1 MRVVQA
7 AACAGPWSNP
17 SRGGHAVNFKS
28 ALAELIARGEYAPM
42 QAISVQSAQGN
53 YDIDVGDALLQSVG
67 AVIAQKIPKARVAA
81 LVVDQAI
88 EHTWAREVASSLQAA
103 GLRVIMHVVHASE
116 ENKSIAQ
123 VEKIW
128 RFLIAQR
135 VQRSDVLCAMGGGIV
150 GDMAAFAASTYM
162 RGIATVMIPTT
173 LLAMVDAAIGGKTA
187 VNLPISSDALDATL
201 SKNLST
207 NLPTNLPTNSSPNL
221 AKNMAGTICAPA
233 WVVSDVRT
241 LTTLSAREFR
251 CGLAECV
258 KHALLADESM
268 LSWLETHRE
277 GLRAMDPARLVE
289 LVHRSVSVKAAI
301 VSRDEHEQG
310 ERAHLNLGHT
320 FAHAIESLLH
330 DQVHH
335 GEAVSIGLVAMA
347 AASQAAGWWPN
358 ADKFQISKR
367 LDDLGLPVR
376 MPASVDREQLKNAM
390 KLDKKGQSGAIRL
403 VLLKG
408 LGRPGVLDAAS
419 EHVIKAGL
427 DAIGA

>member
-1 MRVVQA
+1 
-7 AACAGPWSNP
+7 
-17 SRGGHAVNFKS
+17 
-28 ALAELIARGEYAPM
+28 M
-42 QAISVQSAQGN
+42 QAISVQSAQGQ
-53 YDIDVGDALLQSVG
+53 YDIHVGDALLQGVG
-67 AVIAQKIPKARVAA
+67 AGIVKKIPKARVAM
-81 LVVDQAI
+81 LVVDHAVEQ
-88 EHTWAREVASSLQAA
+88 TWAREVTASLEAA
-103 GLRVIMHVVHASE
+103 GLRVVTHVVVASE
-116 ENKSIAQ
+116 DNKSIAQ
-123 VEKIW
+123 VEKVW
-128 RFLIAQR
+128 RCMLAER

-173 LLAMVDAAIGGKTA
+173 LLAMVDAAIGGKSA
-187 VNLPISSDALDATL
+187 VNLPIASDAPDA
-201 SKNLST
+201 SVNGGGAKDSPQS
-207 NLPTNLPTNSSPNL
+207 LPTNLTNNVNNNLTNNINNNLSNNL

-241 LTTLSAREFR
+241 LSTLSTREFR

-258 KHALLADESM
+258 KHALLADEPM
-268 LSWLETHRE
+268 LSWLEKHRE
-277 GLRAMDPARLVE
+277 GLRTMDPARLVE
-289 LVHRSVSVKAAI
+289 LVHRSASVKAAI
-301 VSRDEHEQG
+301 VSRDEQEHG

-330 DQVHH
+330 DEVHH

-347 AASQAAGWWPN
+347 AASQAAGWWPD
-358 ADKFQISKR
+358 ADKFQLSKR
-367 LDDLGLPVR
+367 LADLGLPIKV
-376 MPASVDREQLKNAM
+376 PTAVDRTQLKNAM

-419 EHVIKAGL
+419 EHVIHAGL

>member
-1 MRVVQA
+1 
-7 AACAGPWSNP
+7 
-17 SRGGHAVNFKS
+17 
-28 ALAELIARGEYAPM
+28 M
-42 QAISVQSAQGN
+42 QAISVQSAQGQ
-53 YDIDVGDALLQSVG
+53 YDIHVGDALLQGVG
-67 AVIAQKIPKARVAA
+67 AGIVKKIPKARVAL
-81 LVVDQAI
+81 LVMDQSIAQ
-88 EHTWAREVASSLQAA
+88 TWAREVAASLVAA
-103 GLRVIMHVVHASE
+103 GLRVVTHVVVASE
-116 ENKSIAQ
+116 DNKSIAQ

-128 RFLIAQR
+128 RCMLAER

-173 LLAMVDAAIGGKTA
+173 LLAMVDAAIGGKSA
-187 VNLPISSDALDATL
+187 VNLPMPSDAPDASL
-201 SKNLST
+201 NSGGAKNSPQS
-207 NLPTNLPTNSSPNL
+207 LPTNLSNNVNNNLSNNL

-241 LTTLSAREFR
+241 LSTLSTREFR
-251 CGLAECV
+251 CGLAECF
-258 KHALLADESM
+258 KHALLADEAM
-268 LSWLETHRE
+268 LSWFETHRE
-277 GLRAMDPARLVE
+277 GLRAMDPARLAE
-289 LVHRSVSVKAAI
+289 LVHRSASVKAAI
-301 VSRDEHEQG
+301 VSRDENEQG

-347 AASQAAGWWPN
+347 AASQAAGWWPD
-358 ADKFQISKR
+358 ADKFQLSKR
-367 LDDLGLPVR
+367 LADLGLPIKV
-376 MPASVDREQLKNAM
+376 PTAVDRNQLKNAM
-390 KLDKKGQSGAIRL
+390 KLDKKGQFGAVRL

-419 EHVIKAGL
+419 ENVIHAGL

>member
-1 MRVVQA
+1 
-7 AACAGPWSNP
+7 
-17 SRGGHAVNFKS
+17 
-28 ALAELIARGEYAPM
+28 M
-42 QAISVQSAQGN
+42 QAISVQSAQGQ
-53 YDIDVGDALLQSVG
+53 YDIHVGDALLQGVG
-67 AVIAQKIPKARVAA
+67 AGIVKRIPKARVAV
-81 LVVDQAI
+81 LVMDQSIAQ
-88 EHTWAREVASSLQAA
+88 TWAREVVVSLEAA
-103 GLRVIMHVVHASE
+103 GLRVVTHVVVASE

-123 VEKIW
+123 VEKVW
-128 RFLIAQR
+128 RRMLAER

-162 RGIATVMIPTT
+162 RGIATVMLPTT

-187 VNLPISSDALDATL
+187 VNLPMSSDALDTSVNSGGA
-201 SKNLST
+201 KNSQQS
-207 NLPTNLPTNSSPNL
+207 LPTNLTTNGTNNL
-221 AKNMAGTICAPA
+221 AKNMAGTICAPT

-241 LTTLSAREFR
+241 LSTLSAREFR

-258 KHALLADESM
+258 KHALLADEPM
-268 LSWLETHRE
+268 LSWLEKNRE

-289 LVHRSVSVKAAI
+289 LVHRSASVKATI
-301 VSRDEHEQG
+301 VSRDEQEHG

-330 DQVHH
+330 EQVHH

-347 AASQAAGWWPN
+347 AASQAAGWWPD
-358 ADKFQISKR
+358 ADKFQLSKR
-367 LDDLGLPVR
+367 LADLGLPIKV
-376 MPASVDREQLKNAM
+376 PSAVDRAQLKNAM
-390 KLDKKGQSGAIRL
+390 KLDKKGQSGAVRL

-419 EHVIKAGL
+419 EHVIHAGL

>member
-1 MRVVQA
+1 
-7 AACAGPWSNP
+7 
-17 SRGGHAVNFKS
+17 
-28 ALAELIARGEYAPM
+28 M
-42 QAISVQSAQGN
+42 QAISVQSAQGQ
-53 YDIDVGDALLQSVG
+53 YDIHVGDALLQGVG
-67 AVIAQKIPKARVAA
+67 AGIVKKIPKARVAV
-81 LVVDQAI
+81 LVMDQSIAQ
-88 EHTWAREVASSLQAA
+88 TWAREVAASLEAA
-103 GLRVIMHVVHASE
+103 GLRVVTHVVVASE
-116 ENKSIAQ
+116 DNKSIAQ
-123 VEKIW
+123 VEKVW
-128 RFLIAQR
+128 RCLLAER

-187 VNLPISSDALDATL
+187 VNLPMPSDAPDA
-201 SKNLST
+201 SVNSGGAKNSPQS
-207 NLPTNLPTNSSPNL
+207 LPTNLSNNVNNNLSNNL
-221 AKNMAGTICAPA
+221 AKNMAGTICASA

-241 LTTLSAREFR
+241 LSTLSTREFR

-258 KHALLADESM
+258 KHALLADEPM
-268 LSWLETHRE
+268 LSWLEKHRE

-289 LVHRSVSVKAAI
+289 LVHRSASVKAAI
-301 VSRDEHEQG
+301 VSRDENEQG

-347 AASQAAGWWPN
+347 AASQAAGWWPD
-358 ADKFQISKR
+358 ADKFQLSKR
-367 LDDLGLPVR
+367 LADLGLPIKV
-376 MPASVDREQLKNAM
+376 PTAVDRNQLKNAM
-390 KLDKKGQSGAIRL
+390 KLDKKGQSGAVRL

-419 EHVIKAGL
+419 EHVIHAGL

>member
-1 MRVVQA
+1 MKA
-7 AACAGPWSNP
+7 K
-17 SRGGHAVNFKS
+17 F
-28 ALAELIARGEYAPM
+28 ALAEFIARGEYAPM

-53 YDIDVGDALLQSVG
+53 YDIHVGDALLQSVG
-67 AVIAQKIPKARVAA
+67 TVIAQKIPKARVAV

-88 EHTWAREVASSLQAA
+88 EHTWAREVAASLQAA
-103 GLRVIMHVVHASE
+103 GLRVVTHVVHASE
-116 ENKSIAQ
+116 DNKSIAQ
-123 VEKIW
+123 VEKVW
-128 RFLIAQR
+128 RLLLAER

-187 VNLPISSDALDATL
+187 VNLPMSSDASDA
-201 SKNLST
+201 SMNSAAAKKSSQS
-207 NLPTNLPTNSSPNL
+207 LPTNLSNNLTNNL

-241 LTTLSAREFR
+241 LTTLSTREFR

-301 VSRDEHEQG
+301 VSRDEREQG

-347 AASQAAGWWPN
+347 AASQAAGWWPD

-367 LDDLGLPVR
+367 LSDLGLPIR
-376 MPASVDREQLKNAM
+376 MPAKVDREQLKNAM

-419 EHVIKAGL
+419 EHVINAGL

>member
-1 MRVVQA
+1 M
-7 AACAGPWSNP
+7 
-17 SRGGHAVNFKS
+17 NFKS

-53 YDIDVGDALLQSVG
+53 YDIDVGDALFQSVG

-88 EHTWAREVASSLQAA
+88 EHTWAREVAASLQAA
-103 GLRVIMHVVHASE
+103 GLRVVMHVVHASE

-128 RFLIAQR
+128 RFLIAQC

-187 VNLPISSDALDATL
+187 VNLPLSSDALDASL
-201 SKNLST
+201 SK
-207 NLPTNLPTNSSPNL
+207 NLPTNLPTHLSPNL

-347 AASQAAGWWPN
+347 AASQAAGWWPD
-358 ADKFQISKR
+358 ADKFQLPKR
-367 LDDLGLPVR
+367 LADLGLPVKL
-376 MPASVDREQLKNAM
+376 PCAVDAGQLKNAM
-390 KLDKKGQSGAIRL
+390 KLDKKGQSGVVRL

-408 LGRPGVLDAAS
+408 VGHPGVLDAAS
-419 EHVIKAGL
+419 EQVINAGL

>member
-1 MRVVQA
+1 
-7 AACAGPWSNP
+7 
-17 SRGGHAVNFKS
+17 
-28 ALAELIARGEYAPM
+28 M

-53 YDIDVGDALLQSVG
+53 YDIHVGDALLQSVG
-67 AVIAQKIPKARVAA
+67 MVIAQKIPKARVAV
-81 LVVDQAI
+81 LVLDQAI
-88 EHTWAREVASSLQAA
+88 EHTWAREVAASLQAV
-103 GLRVIMHVVHASE
+103 GLRVVTHVVHASE
-116 ENKSIAQ
+116 DNKSIAQ
-123 VEKIW
+123 VEKVW
-128 RFLIAQR
+128 RLLLAER

-187 VNLPISSDALDATL
+187 VNLPMSSDASDA
-201 SKNLST
+201 SMNSAAAKKSSQS
-207 NLPTNLPTNSSPNL
+207 LPTNLSNNLTNNL
-221 AKNMAGTICAPA
+221 AKNMAGSICAPA

-241 LTTLSAREFR
+241 LTTLSTREFR

-301 VSRDEHEQG
+301 VSRDEREQG

-347 AASQAAGWWPN
+347 AASQAAGWWPD

-367 LDDLGLPVR
+367 LSDLGLPVR
-376 MPASVDREQLKNAM
+376 MPAKVDREQLKNAM

-419 EHVIKAGL
+419 EHVINAGL

>member
-1 MRVVQA
+1 MKA
-7 AACAGPWSNP
+7 K
-17 SRGGHAVNFKS
+17 F
-28 ALAELIARGEYAPM
+28 ALAEFIARGEYAPM
-42 QAISVQSAQGN
+42 QAISVQSAHGN
-53 YDIDVGDALLQSVG
+53 YDIQVGDALLQSVG
-67 AVIAQKIPKARVAA
+67 TVIAQKIPKARVAV
-81 LVVDQAI
+81 LVLDQAI
-88 EHTWAREVASSLQAA
+88 EHTWAREVAASLQAA
-103 GLRVIMHVVHASE
+103 GLRVVTHVVHASE
-116 ENKSIAQ
+116 DNKSIAQ
-123 VEKIW
+123 VEKVW
-128 RFLIAQR
+128 RLLLAER

-187 VNLPISSDALDATL
+187 VNLPMSSDASDA
-201 SKNLST
+201 SMNSAAAKKSSQS
-207 NLPTNLPTNSSPNL
+207 LPTNLSNNLTNNL

-241 LTTLSAREFR
+241 LTTLSTREFR

-301 VSRDEHEQG
+301 VSRDEREQG

-347 AASQAAGWWPN
+347 AASQAEGWWPD

-367 LDDLGLPVR
+367 LSDLGLPIR
-376 MPASVDREQLKNAM
+376 MPAKVDREQLKNAM
-390 KLDKKGQSGAIRL
+390 KLDKKGQSGAVRL

-419 EHVIKAGL
+419 EQVINAGL

>member
-1 MRVVQA
+1 M
-7 AACAGPWSNP
+7 NIK
-17 SRGGHAVNFKS
+17 F
-28 ALAELIARGEYAPM
+28 ALAEFIARGEYAPM

-53 YDIDVGDALLQSVG
+53 YDIHVGDALLQSVG

-88 EHTWAREVASSLQAA
+88 EHTWAREVAASLEAA
-103 GLRVIMHVVHASE
+103 GLRVVTHVVHASE
-116 ENKSIAQ
+116 DNKSIVQ
-123 VEKIW
+123 VEIVW

-187 VNLPISSDALDATL
+187 VNLPMSSDAPDASVNSGAVKNSPQSLPTTL
-201 SKNLST
+201 VNNLS
-207 NLPTNLPTNSSPNL
+207 NNSSTNL

-233 WVVSDVRT
+233 WVVSDIRT
-241 LTTLSAREFR
+241 LTTLSSREFR

-301 VSRDEHEQG
+301 VSRDEREQG

-347 AASQAAGWWPN
+347 AASQAAGWWPD
-358 ADKFQISKR
+358 ADKFQLSKR
-367 LDDLGLPVR
+367 LSDLGLPVR
-376 MPASVDREQLKNAM
+376 MPAKVDREQLKNAM

-419 EHVIKAGL
+419 EQVINAGL

>member
-1 MRVVQA
+1 
-7 AACAGPWSNP
+7 
-17 SRGGHAVNFKS
+17 
-28 ALAELIARGEYAPM
+28 M
-42 QAISVQSAQGN
+42 QAISVQSAQGQ
-53 YDIDVGDALLQSVG
+53 YDIHVGDALLQGVG
-67 AVIAQKIPKARVAA
+67 AGIMKKIPKARVAV
-81 LVVDQAI
+81 LVVDHAVEQ
-88 EHTWAREVASSLQAA
+88 TWAREVAASLAAA
-103 GLRVIMHVVHASE
+103 GLRVVTHVVVASE
-116 ENKSIAQ
+116 DNKSISQ

-128 RFLIAQR
+128 RCMLAER

-187 VNLPISSDALDATL
+187 VNLPMPSNAPDASVNSGGA
-201 SKNLST
+201 KNSPQS
-207 NLPTNLPTNSSPNL
+207 LPTNLSKNVNNNLSNNL

-241 LTTLSAREFR
+241 LSTLSTREFR

-258 KHALLADESM
+258 KHALLADEPM
-268 LSWLETHRE
+268 LSWLEKHRE

-289 LVHRSVSVKAAI
+289 LVHRSASVKATI
-301 VSRDEHEQG
+301 VSRDEQEHG

-330 DQVHH
+330 DEVHH

-347 AASQAAGWWPN
+347 AASQAAGWWPD

-367 LDDLGLPVR
+367 LADLGLPIKV
-376 MPASVDREQLKNAM
+376 PTAVDRTQLKNAM
-390 KLDKKGQSGAIRL
+390 KLDKKGQSGAVRL

-408 LGRPGVLDAAS
+408 VARPGVLDAAS
-419 EHVIKAGL
+419 EQVIHAGL

>member
-1 MRVVQA
+1 MKA
-7 AACAGPWSNP
+7 K
-17 SRGGHAVNFKS
+17 F
-28 ALAELIARGEYAPM
+28 ALAEFIARGEYAPM

-53 YDIDVGDALLQSVG
+53 YDIHVGDALLQSVG
-67 AVIAQKIPKARVAA
+67 MVIAQKIPKARVAV

-88 EHTWAREVASSLQAA
+88 EHTWAREVAASLQAA
-103 GLRVIMHVVHASE
+103 GLRVVTHVVHASE
-116 ENKSIAQ
+116 DNKSIAQ
-123 VEKIW
+123 VEKVW
-128 RFLIAQR
+128 RLLLAER

-187 VNLPISSDALDATL
+187 VNLPISSDASDA
-201 SKNLST
+201 SMNSGAAKPSSQS
-207 NLPTNLPTNSSPNL
+207 LPTNLLNNLTNNL

-241 LTTLSAREFR
+241 LTTLSTREFR

-301 VSRDEHEQG
+301 VSRDEREQG

-347 AASQAAGWWPN
+347 AASQAAGWWPD

-367 LDDLGLPVR
+367 LSDLGLPVR
-376 MPASVDREQLKNAM
+376 MPAKVDREQLKNAM

-419 EHVIKAGL
+419 EQVINAGL

>member
-1 MRVVQA
+1 
-7 AACAGPWSNP
+7 
-17 SRGGHAVNFKS
+17 
-28 ALAELIARGEYAPM
+28 M

-53 YDIDVGDALLQSVG
+53 YDIHVGDALLQSVG
-67 AVIAQKIPKARVAA
+67 TVIAQKIPKARVAV
-81 LVVDQAI
+81 LVLDQAI
-88 EHTWAREVASSLQAA
+88 EHTWAREVAASLQAA
-103 GLRVIMHVVHASE
+103 GLRVVTHVVHASE
-116 ENKSIAQ
+116 DNKSIAQ
-123 VEKIW
+123 VEKVW
-128 RFLIAQR
+128 RLLLAER

-187 VNLPISSDALDATL
+187 VNLPMSSDASDA
-201 SKNLST
+201 SMNSAAAKKSSQS
-207 NLPTNLPTNSSPNL
+207 LPTNLSNNLTNNL

-241 LTTLSAREFR
+241 LTTLSTREFR

-301 VSRDEHEQG
+301 VSRDEREQG

-347 AASQAAGWWPN
+347 AASQAAGWWPD

-367 LDDLGLPVR
+367 LSDLGLRVR
-376 MPASVDREQLKNAM
+376 MPAKVDREQLKNAM

-419 EHVIKAGL
+419 EHVINAGL

>member
-1 MRVVQA
+1 
-7 AACAGPWSNP
+7 
-17 SRGGHAVNFKS
+17 
-28 ALAELIARGEYAPM
+28 M
-42 QAISVQSAQGN
+42 QAISVQSAQGQ
-53 YDIDVGDALLQSVG
+53 YDIHVGDALLQGVG
-67 AVIAQKIPKARVAA
+67 AGIVKRIPKARVAV
-81 LVVDQAI
+81 LVMDQSIAQ
-88 EHTWAREVASSLQAA
+88 TWAREVVVSLEAA
-103 GLRVIMHVVHASE
+103 GLRVVTHVVVASE

-123 VEKIW
+123 VEKVW
-128 RFLIAQR
+128 RRMLAER

-162 RGIATVMIPTT
+162 RGIATVMLPTT

-187 VNLPISSDALDATL
+187 VNLPMSSDALDT
-201 SKNLST
+201 SVNSGGVKNSQQS
-207 NLPTNLPTNSSPNL
+207 LPTNLTTNGTNNL

-241 LTTLSAREFR
+241 LSTLSAREFR

-258 KHALLADESM
+258 KHALLADEPM
-268 LSWLETHRE
+268 LSWLEKNRE

-289 LVHRSVSVKAAI
+289 LVHRSASVKATI
-301 VSRDEHEQG
+301 VSRDEQEHG

-330 DQVHH
+330 EQVHH

-347 AASQAAGWWPN
+347 AASQAAGWWPD
-358 ADKFQISKR
+358 ADTFQLSKR
-367 LDDLGLPVR
+367 LVDLGLPIKV
-376 MPASVDREQLKNAM
+376 PAAVDRAQLKNAM

-408 LGRPGVLDAAS
+408 IGHPGVLDAAS
-419 EHVIKAGL
+419 EQVIHAGL

>member
-1 MRVVQA
+1 
-7 AACAGPWSNP
+7 
-17 SRGGHAVNFKS
+17 
-28 ALAELIARGEYAPM
+28 M

-53 YDIDVGDALLQSVG
+53 YDIHVGDALLQSVG
-67 AVIAQKIPKARVAA
+67 TVIAQKIPKARVAV

-88 EHTWAREVASSLQAA
+88 EHTWSREVAASLQAA
-103 GLRVIMHVVHASE
+103 GLRVVTHVVHASE
-116 ENKSIAQ
+116 DNKSIAQ
-123 VEKIW
+123 VEKVW
-128 RFLIAQR
+128 RLLLAER

-173 LLAMVDAAIGGKTA
+173 VLAMVDAAIGGKTA
-187 VNLPISSDALDATL
+187 VNLPMSSDASDA
-201 SKNLST
+201 SMNSGAAKQSSQS
-207 NLPTNLPTNSSPNL
+207 LPTHLSNNLTNNL

-241 LTTLSAREFR
+241 LTTLSTREFR

-301 VSRDEHEQG
+301 VSRDEREQG

-320 FAHAIESLLH
+320 FAHAIESFLH

-347 AASQAAGWWPN
+347 AASQAAGWWPD
-358 ADKFQISKR
+358 ADKFQLSKR
-367 LDDLGLPVR
+367 LSDLGLPVR
-376 MPASVDREQLKNAM
+376 MPAKVDREQLKNAM
-390 KLDKKGQSGAIRL
+390 KLDKKGQSGAVRL

-419 EHVIKAGL
+419 EQVINAGL

>member
-1 MRVVQA
+1 
-7 AACAGPWSNP
+7 
-17 SRGGHAVNFKS
+17 
-28 ALAELIARGEYAPM
+28 M
-42 QAISVQSAQGN
+42 QAISVQSAQGQ
-53 YDIDVGDALLQSVG
+53 YDIHVGDALLQGVG
-67 AVIAQKIPKARVAA
+67 AGIVKKIPKARVAM
-81 LVVDQAI
+81 LVVDHAVEQ
-88 EHTWAREVASSLQAA
+88 TWAREVAASLEAA
-103 GLRVIMHVVHASE
+103 GLRVVTHVVVASE
-116 ENKSIAQ
+116 DNKSIAQ
-123 VEKIW
+123 VEKVW
-128 RFLIAQR
+128 RCLLAER

-173 LLAMVDAAIGGKTA
+173 LLAMVDAAIGGKSA
-187 VNLPISSDALDATL
+187 VNLPLTSEAPDASVNSGAA
-201 SKNLST
+201 KNSPQS
-207 NLPTNLPTNSSPNL
+207 LPTNVSNNVNNNLSNNL

-320 FAHAIESLLH
+320 FAHAIESLMH

-419 EHVIKAGL
+419 EHVINAGL

>member
-1 MRVVQA
+1 
-7 AACAGPWSNP
+7 
-17 SRGGHAVNFKS
+17 
-28 ALAELIARGEYAPM
+28 M

-53 YDIDVGDALLQSVG
+53 YDIHVGDALLQSVG
-67 AVIAQKIPKARVAA
+67 TVIAQKIPKARVAV
-81 LVVDQAI
+81 LVLDQAI
-88 EHTWAREVASSLQAA
+88 EHTWAREVAASLQAA
-103 GLRVIMHVVHASE
+103 GLRVVTHVVHASE
-116 ENKSIAQ
+116 DNKSIAQ
-123 VEKIW
+123 VEKVW
-128 RFLIAQR
+128 RLLLAER

-187 VNLPISSDALDATL
+187 VNLPMSSDASDA
-201 SKNLST
+201 SMNSAAAKKSSQS
-207 NLPTNLPTNSSPNL
+207 LPTNLSNNLTNNL

-241 LTTLSAREFR
+241 LTTLSTREFR

-301 VSRDEHEQG
+301 VSRDEREQG

-347 AASQAAGWWPN
+347 AASQAAGWWPD

-367 LDDLGLPVR
+367 LSDLGLPVR
-376 MPASVDREQLKNAM
+376 MPAKVDREQLKNAM

-419 EHVIKAGL
+419 EQVINAGL

>member
-1 MRVVQA
+1 
-7 AACAGPWSNP
+7 
-17 SRGGHAVNFKS
+17 
-28 ALAELIARGEYAPM
+28 M
-42 QAISVQSAQGN
+42 QAISVQSAQGQ
-53 YDIDVGDALLQSVG
+53 YDIHVGDALLQGVG
-67 AVIAQKIPKARVAA
+67 AGIVKRIPKARVAV
-81 LVVDQAI
+81 LVMDQSIAQ
-88 EHTWAREVASSLQAA
+88 TWAREVVVSLEAA
-103 GLRVIMHVVHASE
+103 GLRVVTHVVVASE

-123 VEKIW
+123 VEKVW
-128 RFLIAQR
+128 RRMLAER

-162 RGIATVMIPTT
+162 RGIATVMLPTT

-187 VNLPISSDALDATL
+187 VNLPMSSDALDT
-201 SKNLST
+201 SVNSGGVKNSQQS
-207 NLPTNLPTNSSPNL
+207 LPTNLTTNGTNNL
-221 AKNMAGTICAPA
+221 AKNMAGTICAPT

-241 LTTLSAREFR
+241 LSTLSAREFR

-258 KHALLADESM
+258 KHALLADEPM
-268 LSWLETHRE
+268 LSWLKKNRE

-289 LVHRSVSVKAAI
+289 LVHRSASVKATI
-301 VSRDEHEQG
+301 VSRDEQEHG

-330 DQVHH
+330 EQVHH

-347 AASQAAGWWPN
+347 AASQAAGWWPD
-358 ADKFQISKR
+358 ADKFQLSKR
-367 LDDLGLPVR
+367 LADLGLPIKV
-376 MPASVDREQLKNAM
+376 PTAVDRTQLKNAM

-419 EHVIKAGL
+419 EHVIHAGL

>member
-7 AACAGPWSNP
+7 AACAGPLSNP

-53 YDIDVGDALLQSVG
+53 YDIDVGDALLQGVG
-67 AVIAQKIPKARVAA
+67 AVIAQKIPKARVAV

-88 EHTWAREVASSLQAA
+88 EHTWAREVAASLQAA
-103 GLRVIMHVVHASE
+103 GLRVVTHVVHASE

-135 VQRSDVLCAMGGGIV
+135 VQRSDVLCAMGGGIA

-187 VNLPISSDALDATL
+187 VNLPLSNDALDASL
-201 SKNLST
+201 SKNL
-207 NLPTNLPTNSSPNL
+207 PTHLSPNL

-320 FAHAIESLLH
+320 FAHAIESLMH

-419 EHVIKAGL
+419 EHVIDAGL

>member
-1 MRVVQA
+1 MKA
-7 AACAGPWSNP
+7 K
-17 SRGGHAVNFKS
+17 F
-28 ALAELIARGEYAPM
+28 ALAEFIARGEYAPM
-42 QAISVQSAQGN
+42 QAISVQSAQCN
-53 YDIDVGDALLQSVG
+53 YDIHVGDTLLQSVG
-67 AVIAQKIPKARVAA
+67 TVIAQKIPKARVAV
-81 LVVDQAI
+81 LVLDQAI
-88 EHTWAREVASSLQAA
+88 ELTWASEVAASLQAA
-103 GLRVIMHVVHASE
+103 GLRVVTHVVHASE
-116 ENKSIAQ
+116 DNKSIAQ
-123 VEKIW
+123 VEKVW
-128 RFLIAQR
+128 RLLLAER

-187 VNLPISSDALDATL
+187 VNLPISSDASDA
-201 SKNLST
+201 SMNSGAAKPSSQS
-207 NLPTNLPTNSSPNL
+207 LPTNLLNNLTNNL

-241 LTTLSAREFR
+241 LTTLSTREFR

-301 VSRDEHEQG
+301 VSRDEREQG

-347 AASQAAGWWPN
+347 AASQAAGWWPD

-367 LDDLGLPVR
+367 LSDLGLRVR
-376 MPASVDREQLKNAM
+376 MPAKVDREQLKNAM

-419 EHVIKAGL
+419 EQVINAGL

>member
-1 MRVVQA
+1 
-7 AACAGPWSNP
+7 
-17 SRGGHAVNFKS
+17 
-28 ALAELIARGEYAPM
+28 M

-53 YDIDVGDALLQSVG
+53 YDIHVGDALLQSVG
-67 AVIAQKIPKARVAA
+67 TVIAQKIPKARVAV
-81 LVVDQAI
+81 LVLDQAI
-88 EHTWAREVASSLQAA
+88 EHTWAREVAASLQAA
-103 GLRVIMHVVHASE
+103 GLRVVTHVVHASE
-116 ENKSIAQ
+116 DNKSIAQ
-123 VEKIW
+123 VEKVW
-128 RFLIAQR
+128 RLLLAER

-187 VNLPISSDALDATL
+187 VNLPMSSDASDA
-201 SKNLST
+201 SMNSAAAKKSSQS
-207 NLPTNLPTNSSPNL
+207 LPTNLSNNLTNNL

-241 LTTLSAREFR
+241 LTTLSTREFR

-301 VSRDEHEQG
+301 VSRDEREQG

-347 AASQAAGWWPN
+347 AASQAAGWWPD

-367 LDDLGLPVR
+367 LSDLGLPVR
-376 MPASVDREQLKNAM
+376 MPAKVDREQLKNAM

-419 EHVIKAGL
+419 EHVINAGL

>member
-1 MRVVQA
+1 
-7 AACAGPWSNP
+7 
-17 SRGGHAVNFKS
+17 
-28 ALAELIARGEYAPM
+28 
-42 QAISVQSAQGN
+42 
-53 YDIDVGDALLQSVG
+53 
-67 AVIAQKIPKARVAA
+67 
-81 LVVDQAI
+81 
-88 EHTWAREVASSLQAA
+88 
-103 GLRVIMHVVHASE
+103 
-116 ENKSIAQ
+116 
-123 VEKIW
+123 
-128 RFLIAQR
+128 
-135 VQRSDVLCAMGGGIV
+135 MGGGIV

-187 VNLPISSDALDATL
+187 VNLPMSSDASDA
-201 SKNLST
+201 SMNSAAAKKSSQS
-207 NLPTNLPTNSSPNL
+207 LPTNLSNNLTNNL

-241 LTTLSAREFR
+241 LTTLSTREFR

-301 VSRDEHEQG
+301 VSRDEREQG

-347 AASQAAGWWPN
+347 AASQAAGWWPD

-367 LDDLGLPVR
+367 LSDLGLRVR
-376 MPASVDREQLKNAM
+376 MPAKVDREQLKNAM

-419 EHVIKAGL
+419 EHVINAGL